1 MRRPGRLQTGACDFI
16 CHAGNKLLRRCAINV
31 AAEREFVNCRAV
43 GSAAYRHLT
52 MKKFLM
58 RRLGVSDDPT
68 AERPSLHDCIE
79 VVLEQS
85 APLIDDVIKGL
96 DLAVHQVGNKS
107 SKLNHRIVTPQIVEA
122 LRGQAPALRASFAE
136 QLRLAIYRS
145 GSHASDPEA
154 MVRFD
159 DLQLLD
165 ANQLDANIEYAL
177 AQQEIQFATDEV
189 LPPLNALI
197 SSLMGWLSVQAHL
210 NPLRPETFARAL
222 RETLV
227 RHVPSEEART
237 ALIAPAASLL
247 GTSVR
252 SLYRELADW
261 LRSQGIEPVVPLL
274 TTGGPG
280 AGGVPAEN
288 PVARTMLTLD
298 KLRRLLTGE
307 LDGALPKADFL
318 HTVPAPVVA
327 LEDLRMVEPMLKRL
341 SERAQQ
347 AAPAGGAG
355 KGQDTNQNRQLGQQ
369 LGGEVVRLMLDNLAR
384 DQRLLPP
391 VRAQV
396 KELEPMLLRLSQTD
410 PRFFS
415 DKRHPARQFLDRI
428 THQSLGYKTEND
440 ERFQRYLKTVA
451 ASVLE
456 LLGSD
461 GAAES
466 FARALTMLDAQ
477 WSRVDLELRTRQEHA
492 ARALMHAE
500 QRNLLAQR
508 HAADFQER
516 MADKKIPEFVAT
528 FLCGPWAQ
536 AVAESQLR
544 AGGTSDPDGYLA
556 LVDDLLWSVQVRLVR
571 HDRAR
576 LVQLVP
582 NLLVRLRHGLQLIDY
597 PPERIPRFL
606 DALIARHEKAFE
618 PPPVQ
623 AAPEPPAPAPA
634 PAAVVPPR
642 PVSAPAAAQ
651 VVEIDGLPDELPDDL
666 SYDLPEEFSQEA
678 AESGTGFG
686 VLSGASTENIWVGG
700 READQ
705 AGYLPEGEVMPQAAP
720 AAAAVSGTWNAAD
733 LAIGCWVE
741 LQLKGEWVRAQLT
754 WASPHGTL
762 FMFVSGKGLAH
773 SMSRRTMEQLRANG
787 LMRVV
792 SERHV
797 VDNALDAVAQ
807 TALLNAR
814 DHGRR

>member
-1 MRRPGRLQTGACDFI
+1 
-16 CHAGNKLLRRCAINV
+16 
-31 AAEREFVNCRAV
+31 
-43 GSAAYRHLT
+43 
-52 MKKFLM
+52 M
-58 RRLGVSDDPT
+58 RRLGVSDDMT
-68 AERPSLHDCIE
+68 VVRPSLHDCIE
-79 VVLEQS
+79 AVLEQS
-85 APLIDDVIKGL
+85 GPLMDDVIQGL
-96 DLAVHQVGNKS
+96 DIAVRQVGGKGA
-107 SKLNHRIVTPQIVEA
+107 KGGQRLLTPAIVDALRRQAEA
-122 LRGQAPALRASFAE
+122 LRATFGV

-145 GSHASDPEA
+145 GSYVSDTDSL
-154 MVRFD
+154 VRFD
-159 DLQLLD
+159 DIQLLD
-165 ANQLDANIEYAL
+165 QSQLDANIEFAV

-222 RETLV
+222 RETL
-227 RHVPSEEART
+227 RQHVPSEEARN
-237 ALIAPAASLL
+237 ALIAPAAGILGNSLRTLYKEL
-247 GTSVR
+247 G
-252 SLYRELADW
+252 DW

-274 TTGGPG
+274 TASAPAPG
-280 AGGVPAEN
+280 AQPVEN

-307 LDGALPKADFL
+307 LDGAPKNDFL

-347 AAPAGGAG
+347 AAPVADAVKG
-355 KGQDTNQNRQLGQQ
+355 KETNQNRKLGQQ

-396 KELEPMLLRLSQTD
+396 KELEPMLLSLAQAD

-440 ERFQRYLKTVA
+440 ERFQRFLKMVSSA
-451 ASVLE
+451 VLE

-461 GAAES
+461 GGAES

-477 WSRVDLELRTRQEHA
+477 WSRVDSELKARQQEA
-492 ARALMHAE
+492 AKALMHAE

-508 HAADFQER
+508 LAADFQER
-516 MADKKIPEFVAT
+516 IADKKIPEFVVA
-528 FLCGPWAQ
+528 FLSGPWAQ
-536 AVAESQLR
+536 VVAESQLR

-556 LVDDLLWSVQVRLVR
+556 LVEDLLWSVQIKLVR
-571 HDRAR
+571 QNRAR

-582 NLLVRLRHGLQLIDY
+582 NLLVKLRQGLTLIEY

-606 DALIARHEKAFE
+606 DQLIALHEKAFE
-618 PPPVQ
+618 PPKVAPRQEAAQ
-623 AAPEPPAPAPA
+623 AAAAKGQPPAPAA
-634 PAAVVPPR
+634 LPPG
-642 PVSAPAAAQ
+642 V
-651 VVEIDGLPDELPDDL
+651 
-666 SYDLPEEFSQEA
+666 LPEELGGPVQGLEATELVDLPAEFSTEA
-678 AESGTGFG
+678 QDAQDPQDPTEEGADFG
-686 VLSGASTENIWVGG
+686 VISAASPENIWVAGH
-700 READQ
+700 EADE
-705 AGYLPEGEVMPQAAP
+705 AGYLPAGEVVPPEQSAP
-720 AAAAVSGTWNAAD
+720 ATMPGAWTPAD
-733 LAIGCWVE
+733 LAIGSWVE

-754 WASPHGTL
+754 WASPHRTL
-762 FMFVSGKGLAH
+762 FMFISGKGLAH
-773 SMSRRTMEQLRANG
+773 SMSRRTMEQLRSRG
-787 LMRVV
+787 MLRVV

-807 TALLNAR
+807 AALLNAR
-814 DHGRR
+814 KQEK